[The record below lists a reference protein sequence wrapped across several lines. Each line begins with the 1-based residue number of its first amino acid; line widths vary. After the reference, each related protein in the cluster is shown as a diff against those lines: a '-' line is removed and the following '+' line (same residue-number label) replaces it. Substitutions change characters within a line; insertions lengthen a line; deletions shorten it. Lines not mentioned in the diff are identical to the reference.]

1 MDPQGQREV
10 ADAAQSAGS
19 PTYPP
24 GAPVYDADGE
34 KLGTV
39 SDRQDKEDFLV
50 VHKGR
55 LFGHDASVPRA
66 AIERADADGVHL
78 RVRKDELKGMNQT
91 PLPEPTAPI
100 RPITGAPE
108 ASAPEASAP
117 EASAPEASAP
127 EASAP
132 EPLPMLPT
140 LPMTPSFLGPE
151 VGMGA
156 AAVAATAFSHDA
168 MSETAPANGAPEQ
181 STVGAAQDAAE
192 QAGETARQGVE
203 QVADAVRERVGPV
216 AEQVKDQAAALA
228 QQQMSSAAE
237 GLDSAA
243 GLVTTVGDQLRE
255 SNLGALS
262 HYTDLA
268 ADQMKQAAMWLRRTT
283 PEEIARNVED
293 LAKKQP
299 ELFVAA
305 AVALGLLGLRLL
317 RGAGQDG
324 DESKDEK

>member
-1 MDPQGQREV
+1 M
-10 ADAAQSAGS
+10 
-19 PTYPP
+19 YPP
-24 GAPVYDADGE
+24 GASVYDADGE
-34 KLGTV
+34 KLGAV
-39 SDRQDKEDFLV
+39 SDRQDKEDFLL

-55 LFGHDASVPRA
+55 LFGHDAYVPRA

-78 RVRKDELKGMNQT
+78 RVRKDDLKSMNQT

-100 RPITGAPE
+100 RHTS
-108 ASAPEASAP
+108 SAPGAVATDP
-117 EASAPEASAP
+117 
-127 EASAP
+127 
-132 EPLPMLPT
+132 LPT
-140 LPMTPSFLGPE
+140 LPMTPGFLGPE

-168 MSETAPANGAPEQ
+168 TSEPAPANGAPEQ
-181 STVGAAQDAAE
+181 STAGAAQDAAG
-192 QAGETARQGVE
+192 QAVETALQGVE

-243 GLVTTVGDQLRE
+243 GLVNAVGDQLRE
-255 SNLGALS
+255 SKLGELS

-268 ADQMKQAAMWLRRTT
+268 ADQMKQAAVWLRRTT

-293 LAKKQP
+293 YAKKRP
-299 ELFVAA
+299 ELFVAG

-317 RGAGQDG
+317 HGVSQDR
-324 DESKDEK
+324 DETKDEKK